1 MLLCDWGDYL
11 SIFCIKYS
19 FTHYFLY
26 SVSVYSSLSAS
37 VTFALMIFKA
47 GIIVP
52 MKTVHNS
59 YFIFLIVFR
68 YYNDNNRAKLVTC

>member
-1 MLLCDWGDYL
+1 MCQ
-11 SIFCIKYS
+11 
-19 FTHYFLY
+19 
-26 SVSVYSSLSAS
+26 VSVYSSLSAS
-37 VTFALMIFKA
+37 VTLALTIFKA

-68 YYNDNNRAKLVTC
+68 YYNDNNRAKLITC

>member
-1 MLLCDWGDYL
+1 
-11 SIFCIKYS
+11 
-19 FTHYFLY
+19 
-26 SVSVYSSLSAS
+26 
-37 VTFALMIFKA
+37 MIFKA

-68 YYNDNNRAKLVTC
+68 YYNDNNRTKLVTH

>member
-1 MLLCDWGDYL
+1 M
-11 SIFCIKYS
+11 
-19 FTHYFLY
+19 
-26 SVSVYSSLSAS
+26 SVYSSLSAS

-59 YFIFLIVFR
+59 YFIFFLVFR
-68 YYNDNNRAKLVTC
+68 FYYDNNRAKLVTC